1 VGFFDKFLGKGQ
13 PDRATPRST
22 GGLPEAELA
31 AAAEHLAA
39 GRKAEALAI
48 HEGLIAAQP
57 ESGELLTAI
66 SADLGRNGCLEE
78 MLVLLTPVYDAGIHG
93 AGAGLNLIQACL
105 HRSDAEGAQMW
116 IDVLAALDRPELAE
130 RLAGFA
136 HAAAQ
141 MRKAATVETPPPVEV
156 AHPAD
161 SSVNLASISKPL
173 WSYAVPDGE
182 SLLPVKEGRLRSI
195 AVMTFAATGPD
206 GTALAPAHPANPW
219 ARAFPFAIAEALAF
233 APTWQSKAMIG
244 IVEGN
249 KLFTPPR
256 AFGLEQVRGLLRGG
270 KDASDYAI
278 SGTLIVA
285 TDRIEVRAEIFDV
298 RRDRSMKAFVETV
311 PLAQADDA
319 LAKIFGSLRQY
330 LEAATTL
337 PGPLAYSAPAAMT
350 ERLVA
355 LDHALAF
362 FLVDKAVVPPAFLGD
377 AESRIAALDAHAAV
391 SPGDPIAPLLAQG
404 ARTILE
410 RMGSN

>member
-1 VGFFDKFLGKGQ
+1 VGFFDKLLGKGQ
-13 PDRATPRST
+13 PEKAGPQPS

-31 AAAEHLAA
+31 TAAEHLAA

-48 HEGLIAAQP
+48 HESLVAAQAD
-57 ESGELLTAI
+57 SGELLTAI

-93 AGAGLNLIQACL
+93 PGAGLNLIQACL
-105 HRSDAEGAQMW
+105 HRGDAEGAQMW
-116 IDVLAALDRPELAE
+116 IDVLAALNRPELAE

-136 HAAAQ
+136 HAAAEK
-141 MRKAATVETPPPVEV
+141 RKAATLETPPPVE
-156 AHPAD
+156 APHPAD

-173 WSYAVPDGE
+173 WGYSVPEGE
-182 SLLPVKEGRLRSI
+182 SLLPAKQGRLRTI
-195 AVMTFAATGPD
+195 AVMTFAAAGAD
-206 GTALAPAHPANPW
+206 GVTPEREHPVHLW
-219 ARAFPFAIAEALAF
+219 ARTFPFAIAEALAF

-244 IVEGN
+244 IVEGD

-256 AFGLEQVRGLLRGG
+256 AFGLEQVRGLLRSG

-278 SGTLIVA
+278 TGALIVS

-298 RRDRSMKAFVETV
+298 QRDRSMKAFVETA
-311 PLAQADDA
+311 PLQQASDA
-319 LAKIFGSLRQY
+319 FTKIFESLRQY

-337 PGPLAYSAPAAMT
+337 PGPIAYSAPAAMT

-362 FLVDKAVVPPAFLGD
+362 FLVDKAVVQAEFLGD
-377 AESRIAALDAHAAV
+377 AESRIAALDAHAAA

-404 ARTILE
+404 ARAILD
-410 RMGSN
+410 RLQSS